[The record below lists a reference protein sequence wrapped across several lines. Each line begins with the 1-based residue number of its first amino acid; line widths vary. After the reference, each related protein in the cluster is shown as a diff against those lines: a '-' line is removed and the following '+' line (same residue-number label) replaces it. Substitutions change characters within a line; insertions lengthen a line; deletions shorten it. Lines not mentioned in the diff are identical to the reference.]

1 MEVFAGPQQTPP
13 RVSLL
18 SAADIVPTQD
28 AHWQNGF
35 FAELD
40 GYGEVNTF
48 DVCPDE
54 DATFDIAATDAV
66 GSFKPYVLYA
76 THRKNTFQ
84 DKDNDETGSFYDKAQ
99 RKLLAGEAA
108 ALESILWDGY
118 PGFPTANPYLTD
130 GAGGY
135 APIDLALPSADC
147 VEATSTDTISNSV
160 TAVDEA
166 FAVLEQT
173 FSQDSGTR
181 GMIHLRPQALHAL
194 VKAQVVRREGN
205 VWLSPLDNIVVPG
218 RGYAGTGPGGEAVG
232 ATEWMYGHAG
242 IVQVRLGPI
251 VRLGEGDFASQFIRG
266 WNDRQVIVYRV
277 AHVLLDPTTQVYAI
291 DFDSLTA

>member
-18 SAADIVPTQD
+18 SAAEVVPTPN

-40 GYGEVNTF
+40 GYGDVNVF
-48 DVCPDE
+48 EVCPDE
-54 DATFDIAATDAV
+54 EATFDIEETLDAV

-76 THRKNTFQ
+76 THRSNTYQ
-84 DKDNDETGSFYDKAQ
+84 SEDLETASFYDKAQ

-118 PGFPTANPYLTD
+118 PGFPNANPYLTD
-130 GAGGY
+130 GGGSY

-147 VEATSTDTISNSV
+147 VEPTQTATITNTV

-181 GMIHLRPQALHAL
+181 GMIHLRPQALHGL
-194 VKAQVVRREGN
+194 VKEGVVRREGN

-242 IVQVRLGPI
+242 VVQIRLGPI
-251 VRLGEGDFASQFIRG
+251 VRLGENEKASQYNRG

-277 AHVLLDPTTQVYAI
+277 AHVLLDPTTQVHAI